1 VWTRWDTLGTV
12 RASGLALFA
21 LGLGLALTAATDEGN
36 VAWGER
42 IGRTLPLIPVCAAI
56 GVWGALAP
64 VTSRGET
71 VALEA
76 LGRTRAQVAGAA
88 VAGGAGVAVIAA
100 LAMIATPGLSVD
112 GFYPTVTHTVSWVWR
127 DGTFVDTAHGVQVG
141 ADGAPGRTEV
151 FEATPGRLPSVPEH
165 GRAAAALS
173 MALVGIALALLVGD
187 ALLDRP
193 ASRRRQRDLRRSR
206 FAFLALLGATVVSTI
221 VLFQAA
227 AVRRVPAMAGAL
239 PPTALLA
246 AAIQR
251 FARRGG

>member
-1 VWTRWDTLGTV
+1 
-12 RASGLALFA
+12 
-21 LGLGLALTAATDEGN
+21 
-36 VAWGER
+36 
-42 IGRTLPLIPVCAAI
+42 
-56 GVWGALAP
+56 
-64 VTSRGET
+64 
-71 VALEA
+71 
-76 LGRTRAQVAGAA
+76 
-88 VAGGAGVAVIAA
+88 
-100 LAMIATPGLSVD
+100 
-112 GFYPTVTHTVSWVWR
+112 
-127 DGTFVDTAHGVQVG
+127 
-141 ADGAPGRTEV
+141 
-151 FEATPGRLPSVPEH
+151 
-165 GRAAAALS
+165 